1 MHPVQGK
8 VRVLNPVG
16 ARVWELADGQRT
28 LGDIVEA
35 IATEFQVDVA
45 RVETDIPVFCE
56 DLAQRGVLSF
66 DLLTA
71 DRLDSMGFVRA
82 VGGRCDCCV
91 VSAHIVLGI

>member
-1 MHPVQGK
+1 MRSPDSIPQRCPTVVSRLLDGEAVLVHPVQGK

-45 RVETDIPVFCE
+45 RVETEVPVFCE

-66 DLLTA
+66 D
-71 DRLDSMGFVRA
+71 R
-82 VGGRCDCCV
+82 
-91 VSAHIVLGI
+91 

>member
-1 MHPVQGK
+1 MRSPDSIPQRSPMVVSRFLDGEAVLVHPVQGN
-8 VRVLNPVG
+8 VRVLNVVG

-45 RVETDIPVFCE
+45 RVETEVPVFCE

-66 DLLTA
+66 D
-71 DRLDSMGFVRA
+71 
-82 VGGRCDCCV
+82 C
-91 VSAHIVLGI
+91 